1 MSLVRWEPFRARRRE
16 DPFEDF
22 FRRPILEDPDVI
34 EPAAEVAESD
44 GEVTV
49 KMEVP
54 GVEKDQ
60 LQLTVADDRLTVRG
74 EMRKESEEK
83 RKNYYRQEIR
93 YGTFQ
98 RSVPLPVEVDAAKA
112 NAKLKNGMLGITCR
126 RPSSRKRR
134 RSRSQSA
141 EAAVGSRSR

>member
-1 MSLVRWEPFRARRRE
+1 MSSLIPWDSFRAPRRRD
-16 DPFEDF
+16 DPFEDLFRDF
-22 FRRPILEDPDVI
+22 FRRAPFEIPAI
-34 EPAAEVAESD
+34 AEPAAEVAESD

-60 LQLTVADDRLTVRG
+60 IQLTVADDELTVRG
-74 EMRKESEEK
+74 ESRKESEQK

-98 RSVPLPVEVDAAKA
+98 RSIPLPVEVDPAEAHA
-112 NAKLKNGMLGITCR
+112 ELKNGMLQVAL
-126 RPSSRKRR
+126 PKSKQPK
-134 RSRSQSA
+134 SQ
-141 EAAVGSRSR
+141 EIKVAVG

>member
-1 MSLVRWEPFRARRRE
+1 MSLIRWEPFRARRRE

-22 FRRPILEDPDVI
+22 FRDFFRRPILEEPEVI

-54 GVEKDQ
+54 GVEKEQ

-93 YGTFQ
+93 YGAFQ
-98 RSVPLPVEVDAAKA
+98 RSVPLPMEVDAAKA
-112 NAKLKNGMLGITCR
+112 SAKLKNGMLEITL
-126 RPSSRKRR
+126 PKTK
-134 RSRSQSA
+134 QPKA
-141 EAAVGSRSR
+141 QEIKVTVG

>member
-1 MSLVRWEPFRARRRE
+1 MSLIRWEPFRARRRE

-22 FRRPILEDPDVI
+22 FRDFFRRPILEEPDVI

-49 KMEVP
+49 KMKVP

-74 EMRKESEEK
+74 EMHKESEEK
-83 RKNYYRQEIR
+83 RKNYHRQEIR

-112 NAKLKNGMLGITCR
+112 SAKLKNGMLEITL
-126 RPSSRKRR
+126 PKSRQPKAQEIRVT
-134 RSRSQSA
+134 
-141 EAAVGSRSR
+141 VG

>member
-1 MSLVRWEPFRARRRE
+1 MSLIRWEPFRARRRE

-22 FRRPILEDPDVI
+22 FRDFFRRPILEEPEVI

-60 LQLTVADDRLTVRG
+60 LQLTVANDRLTVRG

-98 RSVPLPVEVDAAKA
+98 RSVPLPVEVDAAKV
-112 NAKLKNGMLGITCR
+112 NAKLKNGMLEITL
-126 RPSSRKRR
+126 PKTK
-134 RSRSQSA
+134 QPKA
-141 EAAVGSRSR
+141 QEIKVTVG

>member
-1 MSLVRWEPFRARRRE
+1 MSLIRWEPFRARRRE

-22 FRRPILEDPDVI
+22 FRDFFRRPILEEPDVI

-74 EMRKESEEK
+74 GMHKESEE
-83 RKNYYRQEIR
+83 RPKNYHRQEIR

-112 NAKLKNGMLGITCR
+112 SAKLRNGMLEITL
-126 RPSSRKRR
+126 PKSRQPKA
-134 RSRSQSA
+134 Q
-141 EAAVGSRSR
+141 EIKVTVG

>member
-22 FRRPILEDPDVI
+22 FRDFFRRPILEEPDVI
-34 EPAAEVAESD
+34 EPAADVAESD

-93 YGTFQ
+93 YGAFQ
-98 RSVPLPVEVDAAKA
+98 RSVPLPMEVDAAKA
-112 NAKLKNGMLGITCR
+112 NAKLKNGMLEITL
-126 RPSSRKRR
+126 PKTK
-134 RSRSQSA
+134 QPKA
-141 EAAVGSRSR
+141 QEIKVTVG

>member
-1 MSLVRWEPFRARRRE
+1 MSLIRWEPFPARRRE

-22 FRRPILEDPDVI
+22 FRDFFRRPILEEPDVI

-60 LQLTVADDRLTVRG
+60 LQLTVADDQLTVRG

-83 RKNYYRQEIR
+83 RRNYYRQEIR
-93 YGTFQ
+93 YGTLQ

-112 NAKLKNGMLGITCR
+112 SAKLKNGMLEITL
-126 RPSSRKRR
+126 PKSK
-134 RSRSQSA
+134 QPKA
-141 EAAVGSRSR
+141 PEIKVTVG

>member
-1 MSLVRWEPFRARRRE
+1 MSLTRWEPFRALRRRDDVFDE
-16 DPFEDF
+16 LFREIM
-22 FRRPILEDPDVI
+22 RRPLGEGDDLA
-34 EPAAEVAESD
+34 EPAVEVAESD

-60 LQLTVADDRLTVRG
+60 LQLTVSDDRLTVRG
-74 EMRKESEEK
+74 EVRKESEEK

-98 RSVPLPVEVDAAKA
+98 RAVPLPVEVDASRTKA
-112 NAKLKNGMLGITCR
+112 ELKNGLLRITL
-126 RPSSRKRR
+126 PKSK
-134 RSRSQSA
+134 QPKA
-141 EAAVGSRSR
+141 QEVKVAVG

>member
-1 MSLVRWEPFRARRRE
+1 MSLIRWEPFRARRRE

-22 FRRPILEDPDVI
+22 FRDFLRRPILEEPDVI

-74 EMRKESEEK
+74 EMHKESEEK
-83 RKNYYRQEIR
+83 RKNYHRQEIR

-112 NAKLKNGMLGITCR
+112 SAKLKNGMLEITL
-126 RPSSRKRR
+126 PKSRQPKA
-134 RSRSQSA
+134 Q
-141 EAAVGSRSR
+141 EIKVTVG

>member
-1 MSLVRWEPFRARRRE
+1 MSLIPWDPFRGPRRRDDVFDQLFRE
-16 DPFEDF
+16 F
-22 FRRPILEDPDVI
+22 FRRPMFEEGELL
-34 EPAAEVAESD
+34 EPAVDVAESD

-60 LQLTVADDRLTVRG
+60 LHLTVSEDHLTVSG
-74 EMRKESEEK
+74 ETRKESEEK

-93 YGTFQ
+93 CGAFQ

-112 NAKLKNGMLGITCR
+112 HAELKNGVLRILL
-126 RPSSRKRR
+126 PKSK
-134 RSRSQSA
+134 QPKA
-141 EAAVGSRSR
+141 QEIKVAVG

>member
-1 MSLVRWEPFRARRRE
+1 MSLIRWEPFPARRRE

-22 FRRPILEDPDVI
+22 FRDFFRRPILEEPDVI

-60 LQLTVADDRLTVRG
+60 LHLTVADDQLTVRG

-83 RKNYYRQEIR
+83 RRNYYRQEIR
-93 YGTFQ
+93 YGTLQ

-112 NAKLKNGMLGITCR
+112 SAKLKNGMLEITL
-126 RPSSRKRR
+126 PKSK
-134 RSRSQSA
+134 QPKA
-141 EAAVGSRSR
+141 PEIKVTVG

>member
-1 MSLVRWEPFRARRRE
+1 MGAVPCTPAGG
-16 DPFEDF
+16 PFEDFFRDF
-22 FRRPILEDPDVI
+22 FRRPILEEPDVI
-34 EPAAEVAESD
+34 EPAAEVAASD

-74 EMRKESEEK
+74 EMRKESEK
-83 RKNYYRQEIR
+83 KNYSRQEIR
-93 YGTFQ
+93 YGAFQ

-112 NAKLKNGMLGITCR
+112 SAKLKNGMLEITL
-126 RPSSRKRR
+126 PKSKHPKA
-134 RSRSQSA
+134 Q
-141 EAAVGSRSR
+141 EIKVTVG